1 MIKMIKMTKKILPLA
16 FLTSL
21 FTNCANKTAKNEGV
35 DTQSAISQM
44 SSNQNTPPN
53 LLPIGANI
61 YVKAAVE
68 TCDCLS
74 PMLQK
79 AQEIEV
85 FTRNQQLNKAD
96 EASEQ
101 MERLRPNAEIC
112 SHNIREKYRYLDS
125 KSSQEKILEA
135 LKTHCPESAEILSKT
150 ISMKK

>member
-1 MIKMIKMTKKILPLA
+1 MMFMIKKVLPLA

-35 DTQSAISQM
+35 DTQSATSQT
-44 SSNQNTPPN
+44 NPNRNTPPN

-85 FTRNQQLNKAD
+85 FTRNQQSSKAD
-96 EASEQ
+96 EATEQ

-125 KSSQEKILEA
+125 KSGQQKILEA
-135 LKTHCPESAEILSKT
+135 LQIHCPESAEILSKT

>member
-1 MIKMIKMTKKILPLA
+1 MIKKILPLA
-16 FLTSL
+16 FLTGL
-21 FTNCANKTAKNEGV
+21 LTNCATKSPKNEEAEI
-35 DTQSAISQM
+35 QSAISQT
-44 SSNQNTPPN
+44 NPNRNTPPN
-53 LLPIGANI
+53 RLPIGADV

-85 FTRNQQLNKAD
+85 FTRNQQANKAD
-96 EASEQ
+96 EATEQ

-125 KSSQEKILEA
+125 KSGQEKILEA
-135 LKTHCPESAEILSKT
+135 LQTHCPESAEILSKA

>member
-1 MIKMIKMTKKILPLA
+1 MIKKILPLA

-21 FTNCANKTAKNEGV
+21 FTNCANKTTKNGEAEMQ
-35 DTQSAISQM
+35 TALSQT
-44 SSNQNTPPN
+44 NPNRNIPPN

-85 FTRNQQLNKAD
+85 YTRNQQWTKVD
-96 EASEQ
+96 EATEQ
-101 MERLRPNAEIC
+101 MEHLRPNAEIC
-112 SHNIREKYRYLDS
+112 SQRIREKYSSLDS
-125 KSSQEKILEA
+125 KSGQEKILEA
-135 LKTHCPESAEILSKT
+135 LQTHCPESAEALNKT